1 MCSQSKSPLDLRKD
15 KCSVSVL
22 EIPLYFMVLFLFFF
36 FFIQLDPQM
45 LQGKDW
51 QRTVIPMN
59 GVSVST
65 SAPLL

>member
-15 KCSVSVL
+15 KCSVSVW
-22 EIPLYFMVLFLFFF
+22 EIPLYFMVLFL

-59 GVSVST
+59 GVSVPT
-65 SAPLL
+65 SVPLL